1 MRLELKRPTGPPED
15 SIPMRVV
22 VALAV
27 EIAIAAVVAQHA
39 VQPTIAAAALVLAPL
54 GYLYSY
60 RRRHRA
66 NLVLK
71 LVLTAALLAATGQFF
86 ASVRMAANVDA
97 ARIPLATLFLWVQ
110 VLHAFDVPRRRDLAF
125 SMISS
130 LILIAEAG
138 ALSLTTSFVW
148 FLLPWSGLAGTWL
161 YLSSRPPLDR
171 VTVPVSAH
179 RIRREGRPG
188 RRAAPARAV
197 LIPATAAT
205 LAASLVFLAMPRVPG
220 SFVKTPPFS
229 LRNAAPLQGFDGS
242 VQNPGLASSSG
253 DGVVDFAA
261 DAYPGFSDV
270 VDLRARG
277 RLSDEIAFRVRAPQA
292 SLWRAETFDTYD
304 GTRWTIADDRT
315 EPVAQGFDDGAY
327 EPGRDAGQAA
337 TLGTDEITQT
347 FYIDTPQPNVL
358 FAAANART
366 VYFPSAGLRV
376 DRSGS
381 IRSPI
386 MLDEGLVY
394 SVVSDVPVNDA
405 GSLRLA
411 DRSAPPALAAR
422 YLQLPGTLPSRVR
435 TLALRITAGR
445 MNDYDRAAAIEAWL
459 RANTVYDL
467 DVPRDPVGVDAVDH
481 FLFETRR
488 GFCEQIA
495 SSMAVML
502 RSIGVPARLVTGYGP
517 GERNAFTG
525 YFEVKQSD
533 AHAWVEV
540 YYAGHGWVAY
550 DPTFGVPVADPGV
563 ASRFMAGPVFAAIGR
578 FLGATPEPIKDVA
591 RGIGRAIALAGRGAL
606 AAWPFVLVAA
616 ALAAAAG
623 AIARRRRRVRAL
635 GPPPTGAEAAFEELR
650 TALAGAGHDR
660 DPAETPSEYL
670 ASVAADPALA
680 VAVIEAAEL
689 VVRTFERARFAPEGA
704 RPSHADVVRARAAA
718 AHVAGLV

>member
-1 MRLELKRPTGPPED
+1 M
-15 SIPMRVV
+15 
-22 VALAV
+22 
-27 EIAIAAVVAQHA
+27 
-39 VQPTIAAAALVLAPL
+39 
-54 GYLYSY
+54 
-60 RRRHRA
+60 
-66 NLVLK
+66 
-71 LVLTAALLAATGQFF
+71 
-86 ASVRMAANVDA
+86 
-97 ARIPLATLFLWVQ
+97 
-110 VLHAFDVPRRRDLAF
+110 
-125 SMISS
+125 
-130 LILIAEAG
+130 
-138 ALSLTTSFVW
+138 
-148 FLLPWSGLAGTWL
+148 
-161 YLSSRPPLDR
+161 
-171 VTVPVSAH
+171 
-179 RIRREGRPG
+179 
-188 RRAAPARAV
+188 
-197 LIPATAAT
+197 
-205 LAASLVFLAMPRVPG
+205 
-220 SFVKTPPFS
+220 
-229 LRNAAPLQGFDGS
+229 
-242 VQNPGLASSSG
+242 QNPGLASSSG

-366 VYFPSAGLRV
+366 VYFPSGGLRV

-445 MNDYDRAAAIEAWL
+445 TNDYDRAAAIEAWL

-467 DVPRDPVGVDAVDH
+467 NVPRDPEGVDAVDH

-517 GERNAFTG
+517 GSGTPSPGTSRSSSPTRTHGSRSTTPATG
-525 YFEVKQSD
+525 GWRTTPPSGCRWPTRAWRADSWPGPSSRRSD
-533 AHAWVEV
+533 ASSARR
-540 YYAGHGWVAY
+540 
-550 DPTFGVPVADPGV
+550 P
-563 ASRFMAGPVFAAIGR
+563 SRSRTSRAAIGH
-578 FLGATPEPIKDVA
+578 
-591 RGIGRAIALAGRGAL
+591 AIALAGRGAL

-650 TALAGAGHDR
+650 AALAGAGHDR

-704 RPSHADVVRARAAA
+704 RPSDADVVRARAAA

>member
-66 NLVLK
+66 NLALK

-125 SMISS
+125 SMTSS
-130 LILIAEAG
+130 LILMAEAG

-161 YLSSRPPLDR
+161 YLSSRPRPDR
-171 VTVPVSAH
+171 VTVPVSVH
-179 RIRREGRPG
+179 RIRREGRSG

-197 LIPATAAT
+197 LIPATAAM
-205 LAASLVFLAMPRVPG
+205 LGAFLVFLAMPRVPG

-347 FYIDTPQPNVL
+347 FYIDTPQPNGL

-366 VYFPSAGLRV
+366 VYFPAAGLRV

-411 DRSAPPALAAR
+411 DRSAPPALVAR
-422 YLQLPGTLPSRVR
+422 YLQLPGTLPPRVR
-435 TLALRITAGR
+435 TLALQITADR

-467 DVPRDPVGVDAVDH
+467 NVPRDPEGVDAVDH

-502 RSIGVPARLVTGYGP
+502 RAIGIPARLVTGYGP

-591 RGIGRAIALAGRGAL
+591 RGIGHAIAIAGRGAL

-616 ALAAAAG
+616 ALAASAG
-623 AIARRRRRVRAL
+623 AIARRRRRVRSL
-635 GPPPTGAEAAFEELR
+635 GLPPTGAEAAFEELR
-650 TALAGAGHDR
+650 SALAGAGHDR

-680 VAVIEAAEL
+680 IAVIEAAEL

-704 RPSHADVVRARAAA
+704 RPTHADVVRARAAA